1 MFWCLGSLL
10 EPELQVV
17 VNCRNQTCSF
27 LRAFLDYCGFF
38 IYFVYACGGSI
49 VHHGIGVEVTGH
61 FQDMFLSFHCVG
73 PWIEFRMLAR
83 LGNSCL
89 YPLNRLSTLLCKGP
103 GDVKHGEH
111 WAGHIRSTFQSCF
124 LFAVLGVEP
133 RDSHRLSKI
142 SITEPSSH
150 PIPSAS
156 HSLKTKQTKTP
167 KT

>member
-1 MFWCLGSLL
+1 MSGKPPGTRVTSGC
-10 EPELQVV
+10 ELPA
-17 VNCRNQTCSF
+17 RNQTCSF
-27 LRAFLDYCGFF
+27 LRAFLDDCGFF
-38 IYFVYACGGSI
+38 IYFVYAWGGGSI

-61 FQDMFLSFHCVG
+61 FQG

-89 YPLNRLSTLLCKGP
+89 YPLNCLSTLLCKGP

-150 PIPSAS
+150 PTPSAS